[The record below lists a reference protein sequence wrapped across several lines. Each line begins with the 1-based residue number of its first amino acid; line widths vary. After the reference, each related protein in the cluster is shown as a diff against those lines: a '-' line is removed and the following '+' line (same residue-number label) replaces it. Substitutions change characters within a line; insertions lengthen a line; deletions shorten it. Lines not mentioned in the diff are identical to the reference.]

1 MGGLL
6 SRCFRSKRE
15 SRADRREAM
24 RAKYRKVSEQAFDEA
39 SFCFKCQVQFSMF
52 TRRHHCRRCRHSFC
66 NKHSAWHM
74 KVSDE
79 TDAEEVRVCERC
91 HQATEMA
98 KSTGMS
104 WGLSYG
110 T

>member
-15 SRADRREAM
+15 MRAQTREAM

-39 SFCFKCQVQFSMF
+39 SFCFKCQVKFSMF

-66 NKHSAWHM
+66 NQHSAFRCKM
-74 KVSDE
+74 SDE
-79 TDAEEVRVCERC
+79 PDADEVRVCERC
-91 HQATEMA
+91 KQATEMA
-98 KSTGMS
+98 TNTGMS
-104 WGLSYG
+104 WSLGYG